1 MKNHPLREWRL
12 RNGQSLDE
20 LSVMVGGIT
29 KASLSRI
36 ETGAQN
42 PSLDLIGRII
52 AATNGEVSAND
63 FLPSSME
70 RAS

>member
-1 MKNHPLREWRL
+1 MKIHPLREWRL

-20 LSVMVGGIT
+20 LSAIVGGIT

-36 ETGAQN
+36 ETGEQN
-42 PSLDLIGRII
+42 PSLDLIGRIVT
-52 AATNGEVSAND
+52 ATNGEVSAND
-63 FLPSSME
+63 FLQSSMD